1 MIDSRPMP
9 DPNPAKPATLEG
21 WDAPV
26 ATPQERA
33 LAIEHA
39 FDYRGD
45 VTIGTTD
52 GRTLEGYVF
61 DRDREAG
68 RFRVV
73 ADSGERTALRYD
85 EVARL
90 TFTGKDAAHGKSF
103 ETWVRKYA
111 EKMRGKHV

>member
-1 MIDSRPMP
+1 MADSP
-9 DPNPAKPATLEG
+9 PNTLEG

-26 ATPQERA
+26 ATPDDRR

-45 VTIGTTD
+45 VTLVTAD

-61 DRDREAG
+61 DRNPNETLRLLTP
-68 RFRVV
+68 
-73 ADSGERTALRYD
+73 SGEKVRLRYD
-85 EVARL
+85 EVGRL

-111 EKMRGKHV
+111 EKKRAEAANSDA